1 MMSNQQVLSSENG
14 ASGENGNPFGNMIA
28 NGGPSI
34 NTQSLATVSPEE
46 MLQQIEEL
54 IVENYDLKEALKQNN
69 QTMKDR
75 YEELSTWREKQ
86 KSEREFYE
94 LKFKEAKQSLI
105 EVSSAYEKL
114 KKDHKQQEQPSR
126 GTHDIILSQNDFS
139 EENEQLKTQV
149 TKLQAE
155 KKDLLGIISE
165 LQLKLNTS
173 SEDSFIEIRMAVE
186 ENAELKTNEEVKGN
200 DVATCMSTSMEVAKS
215 SLGTEELTVS
225 KLLHSLGEE
234 TQKVERLEKE
244 LLTTRERLA
253 ELQKKVSVTE
263 KNTQTEEEEKKEDP
277 KENNIHSEVDPL
289 KAQVK
294 SLCEELQVAH
304 ARLNDAELMKK
315 GLQEKCQQLDRRVSE
330 MEADCEEKQQLQY
343 ANKKLELQ
351 VESMK
356 SESKMEQVKMEHQI
370 SQFATLQTA
379 YSQKHAD
386 LENALKAIEDLKMR
400 ESERVPKE
408 VMNDLNEQL
417 NLAEKALA
425 AKQSQIDE
433 MKQTLYKQEE
443 ALDTMSLLRAQL
455 DIYSADFHAER
466 AAREK
471 IHEEKERLAVQL
483 EYVVKE
489 NSKLKEDLDKMGM
502 QSIGELQMR
511 HPNNWENTPQLVQR
525 GTDEQP
531 HSIPMHA
538 CPKCGDIL
546 PDLDTL
552 QIHVMDCIT

>member
-1 MMSNQQVLSSENG
+1 MANQQVLSSENG
-14 ASGENGNPFGNMIA
+14 ASGENGNPFGNTIA

-34 NTQSLATVSPEE
+34 NTPSLATVSPEE
-46 MLQQIEEL
+46 MLRQIEEL

-114 KKDHKQQEQPSR
+114 KKDHEQPEQRSQVTR
-126 GTHDIILSQNDFS
+126 DNILSQNDFS

-186 ENAELKTNEEVKGN
+186 ENAELKTNEDVKGN
-200 DVATCMSTSMEVAKS
+200 DVATCMSASMEVAKS
-215 SLGTEELTVS
+215 SMGTEELTVS
-225 KLLHSLGEE
+225 KLLRSLGEE

-244 LLTTRERLA
+244 LETTRERLA
-253 ELQKKVSVTE
+253 EIQKKVCNVTE
-263 KNTQTEEEEKKEDP
+263 KNTQTEEEEKKEDT
-277 KENNIHSEVDPL
+277 KENNVHSEVEPL
-289 KAQVK
+289 KAQVN

-304 ARLNDAELMKK
+304 SRLNDAELMKK
-315 GLQEKCQQLDRRVSE
+315 GLQEKCQQLVRRVSE
-330 MEADCEEKQQLQY
+330 MEADCEEKQQLHY

-356 SESKMEQVKMEHQI
+356 SESKMEQVKMEHQL

-400 ESERVPKE
+400 ESESVRKE

-466 AAREK
+466 DAREK

-489 NSKLKEDLDKMGM
+489 NSKLKEDLDKMGR

-511 HPNNWENTPQLVQR
+511 HPSPWENTPQLVQR

>member
-1 MMSNQQVLSSENG
+1 M
-14 ASGENGNPFGNMIA
+14 A
-28 NGGPSI
+28 NGGPPSI
-34 NTQSLATVSPEE
+34 GTVSPEE
-46 MLQQIEEL
+46 MLRQIEEL

-94 LKFKEAKQSLI
+94 VKFKEAKQRLI
-105 EVSSAYEKL
+105 EVTSAYEKL
-114 KKDHKQQEQPSR
+114 KKDYEQKEWGSR
-126 GTHDIILSQNDFS
+126 GTHDLMLSQNDAGT
-139 EENEQLKTQV
+139 ENEQLKTQV

-165 LQLKLNTS
+165 LQLKVNTTS
-173 SEDSFIEIRMAVE
+173 SDDSFIEIRMAVE
-186 ENAELKTNEEVKGN
+186 ENAELKTNKDVKGN
-200 DVATCMSTSMEVAKS
+200 DVATCMSASMEVAKS
-215 SLGTEELTVS
+215 SMGTEELTVS
-225 KLLHSLGEE
+225 KLLHSLEEE
-234 TQKVERLEKE
+234 TQKVEKLEKE
-244 LLTTRERLA
+244 LQTTRERLA
-253 ELQKKVSVTE
+253 ELQKKMSDVTE
-263 KNTQTEEEEKKEDP
+263 KNTQTDEEEEKEDP
-277 KENNIHSEVDPL
+277 KENNVHSEVEPL

-304 ARLNDAELMKK
+304 SRLNDAELMKK

-330 MEADCEEKQQLQY
+330 TEADCEEKQQLQY

-356 SESKMEQVKMEHQI
+356 SEIKMEQVKMEHQI
-370 SQFATLQTA
+370 SQFTTLQTA
-379 YSQKHAD
+379 YKEKHAD
-386 LENALKAIEDLKMR
+386 LENALKTIEDLKIR
-400 ESERVPKE
+400 ESEKVPKE
-408 VMNDLNEQL
+408 VINDLNEQL
-417 NLAEKALA
+417 NSAEKALS
-425 AKQSQIDE
+425 AKQLQIDE

-443 ALDTMSLLRAQL
+443 TLDTMSLLRAQL
-455 DIYSADFHAER
+455 DIYSSDFHAER
-466 AAREK
+466 AARET
-471 IHEEKERLAVQL
+471 IHQEKERLAVQL

-489 NSKLKEDLDKMGM
+489 NSKLKEDLDKMGR

-511 HPNNWENTPQLVQR
+511 HASVWENTPQLVQR

-546 PDLDTL
+546 PDLDSL

>member
-1 MMSNQQVLSSENG
+1 MSNQQVLSSEKG

-114 KKDHKQQEQPSR
+114 KKDHKQEQPSR

-186 ENAELKTNEEVKGN
+186 ENAELKTNEDVKGN

-244 LLTTRERLA
+244 LLATRERLA

-277 KENNIHSEVDPL
+277 KENNIHSEVEPL

-304 ARLNDAELMKK
+304 ARLNEAELMKK